1 MTREL
6 YQLLLRTK
14 ELCEEAN
21 KQLKDYAIEFK
32 FDLPPI
38 YYKNLGKICFI
49 EFLLENER
57 LEDENIK

>member
-6 YQLLLRTK
+6 YQLLLKTK
-14 ELCEEAN
+14 ELCEKAN
-21 KQLKDYAIEFK
+21 KQLKDYAIKFK
-32 FDLPPI
+32 FDLPPL
-38 YYKNLGKICFI
+38 YYKNLGKITFI